1 MDKTNFIIFI
11 LVILLGALGLAIYS
25 QTKPVQEQTIQAIQ
39 PILPPEPVKNP
50 IVHYPVPEPA
60 VEPEPLLSDKTDSTA
75 QKVAP
80 QLPKVLPPVQDS
92 DQSIQAALNSLFSI
106 KTTGKLLYLENF
118 IQRFVA
124 TIDNLP
130 EKRLPRAHLPLKAP
144 GGKFLIAG
152 TSDAPQTS
160 SRNNKRYNAYLVLLE
175 SINNDLA
182 IQIYTHFYPLFQKAY
197 EQLGY
202 QNAYFNDRL
211 VFVIGHL
218 LETPN
223 PPDPIQLAQPAVL
236 FTYADPNLEKL
247 SSGQKTLLRIG
258 QDQRMR
264 ILNLL
269 DEYRKKLTSLHP

>member
-1 MDKTNFIIFI
+1 MNKTNLIIFI
-11 LVILLGALGLAIYS
+11 LVIFLGALGLAIYY
-25 QTKPVQEQTIQAIQ
+25 QTKPVQEQTIQDIQ
-39 PILPPEPVKNP
+39 PILPPEPVKKP
-50 IVHYPVPEPA
+50 IVHYPVPEP
-60 VEPEPLLSDKTDSTA
+60 VEEPEPLLSEKTDSTE
-75 QKVAP
+75 QKVTP
-80 QLPKVLPPVQDS
+80 QLPKVLPQVQDS

-106 KTTGKLLYLENF
+106 KITGKLLYLENF

-144 GGKFLIAG
+144 GGKFLVAG

-175 SINNDLA
+175 SINDDRA

-211 VFVIGHL
+211 VFVIEHL

-223 PPDPIQLAQPAVL
+223 PPDPIQLSQPAVL

-247 SSGQKTLLRIG
+247 SSGQKVLLRIG

-264 ILNLL
+264 TVNVL
-269 DEYRKKLTSLHP
+269 DRYRKKLTSLHP